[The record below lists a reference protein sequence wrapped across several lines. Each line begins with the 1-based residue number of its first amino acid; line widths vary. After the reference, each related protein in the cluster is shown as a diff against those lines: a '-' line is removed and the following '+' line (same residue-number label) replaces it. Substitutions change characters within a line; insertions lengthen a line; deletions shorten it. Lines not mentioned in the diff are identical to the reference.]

1 MDALRFK
8 IKRRQHLKRPIKN
21 YWLTRVII
29 LLFMLQTSTAN
40 AVPTMVIPQVSLIM
54 SNPIHPQVLIL
65 IGNSQS
71 MDGTLSG
78 AIMTGSGS
86 LSSSLSSLNNSSS
99 PVNYTVPTGFT
110 PPVQAANSSGL
121 APYTVTQNG
130 HLVDNGPSRLNVAK
144 AGVQAIIQA
153 YMQSTDFALATYS
166 TSGASTYNTW
176 VYYMSPQTSNFAFT
190 NTQVTGNRYI
200 SNPCYNYSSD
210 SSTIASNCSS
220 IASIFG
226 SSLVSS
232 SLYMQIGES
241 SDDPSINDVLYA
253 GSGFPGIFLTYS
265 GPSPASP
272 YPPSFSLSNYNNG
285 SVLVSYQKSAPNIG
299 SFGTSPTNAGFVPY
313 SPQVIYS
320 QRGFGYYGSQSAN
333 TGTIL
338 VPMTTAGT
346 NPTTSSVT
354 TAINAF
360 LPYLLPETNSSSTT
374 EIKDIATQSPTAG
387 LLAKANS
394 YLSTLGTT
402 SGNGCPQKK
411 YVILISDGLPTEDL
425 NGKSWPPLGSAAAT
439 GYGVTA
445 TFNTDGSL
453 KSTNDQA
460 LTDAINNIK
469 TLNSNGILTYVIG
482 LGAGVD
488 PTVNSQAAATLTAM
502 AVAGGTNNYYPATN
516 PTALVNDLNNIMVSI
531 QNGSFTT
538 SAASVSST
546 QLSSGAVE
554 YIASFVSNDTPHQDW
569 TGNLQAISLNATTG
583 FPTSTAIWAAQ
594 GLLDSLVAGTGWASS
609 RLIATWN
616 PATTA
621 GVPFEWASL
630 STTQQSQLQPS
641 DTLGQNRLQYLRGN
655 TALEAQNG
663 GTFRNRSHIL
673 GDIIDSQVVYVGP
686 PQGAIQASSYT
697 SFVSAQKNRQ
707 SMLYVGANDG
717 MLHAF
722 NASTGKELF
731 AFIPNAVFANLY
743 NLTTPLYNQS
753 HLFFVDGSP
762 QSGDVQFT
770 DNSWHT
776 LVVSGENAGGKSIF
790 ALDVTNPTNIN
801 SETILAQAVLW
812 EFTDS
817 DLGLTY
823 SAPQIAEVGSSSSTP
838 LTFAVFFGNGYNNPN
853 NNAVLYAV
861 NPQTGA
867 LLTKINLCSA
877 VPSACNANTPQGLS
891 SVTVANSN
899 GLQGVPIT
907 VVYAGD
913 LQGNLWAVDVTD
925 PSPANWA
932 ARLLFQARDASGNA
946 QPITTPPVV
955 TLNPNY
961 PRRQGPFIM
970 FGTGQLIVEADLLN
984 TNTQSIYGVWD
995 KPLAN
1000 TTFSRSNLQQQTLT
1014 QVSPTQ
1020 SGLSETILTVTSNT
1034 INWLSQDGWFVDLP
1048 IAGQRTITNPILL
1061 NGAFI
1066 ATLNTPPLTACSG
1079 SFSSMLLELNYAT
1092 GGAFPKAHLD
1102 IAGNGNLNN
1111 QPKINGSNPVG
1122 MSLSNSYA
1130 NAPTFVGVN
1139 KNGNAVI
1146 NTTLSNGTQSSVINP
1161 NNAARK
1167 IGWWQLQ

>member
-1 MDALRFK
+1 
-8 IKRRQHLKRPIKN
+8 
-21 YWLTRVII
+21 
-29 LLFMLQTSTAN
+29 
-40 AVPTMVIPQVSLIM
+40 M
-54 SNPIHPQVLIL
+54 SSPIHPQVLIL

-86 LSSSLSSLNNSSS
+86 LASSLSSLNNSSS
-99 PVNYTVPTGFT
+99 PVNYTVPAGFT

-121 APYTVTQNG
+121 APYTVTQSG

-144 AGVQAIIQA
+144 AGVKAIIQA
-153 YMQSTDFALATYS
+153 YMQSTDFSLATYS

-176 VYYMSPQTSNFAFT
+176 VYYMSPQTSNFVFT

-200 SNPCYNYSSD
+200 ANPCYNYSSD
-210 SSTIASNCSS
+210 SSTISSNCSS
-220 IASIFG
+220 IGSFFG
-226 SSLVSS
+226 STLVSS

-241 SDDPSINDVLYA
+241 SDDPNINDVLYA

-272 YPPSFSLSNYNNG
+272 YPPNFSLSNYNNG
-285 SVLVSYQKSAPNIG
+285 SVLITYQKSAPNIG

-313 SPQVIYS
+313 SPQVIYA
-320 QRGFGYYGSQSAN
+320 QRGFGYYGSQTAN

-346 NPTTSSVT
+346 NPTTTSVT
-354 TAINAF
+354 NAINAF
-360 LPYLLPETNSSSTT
+360 LPYLLPETNSSTTT
-374 EIKDIATQSPTAG
+374 EIKDIATQSPIAG

-394 YLSTLGTT
+394 YLTALGTT

-425 NGKSWPPLGSAAAT
+425 SGNLWPPLGSAAAI
-439 GYGVTA
+439 GYGVSA
-445 TFNTDGSL
+445 TFNADGSL

-460 LTDAINNIK
+460 LTNTINNIK
-469 TLNSNGILTYVIG
+469 TLNANGILTYVIG
-482 LGAGVD
+482 LGAGVN
-488 PTVNSQAAATLTAM
+488 PTINPQAAATLTAM
-502 AVAGGTNNYYPATN
+502 AVAGGTNNYYPATD
-516 PTALVNDLNNIMVSI
+516 PTSLVNDLNNIMVSI

-546 QLSSGAVE
+546 QLSNGAVE
-554 YIASFVSNDTPHQDW
+554 YVTSFVSNDTPYQDW
-569 TGNLQAISLNATTG
+569 TGNLQAISLNSTTG
-583 FPTSTAIWAAQ
+583 FPTGTIIWAAQ
-594 GLLDSLVAGTGWASS
+594 GLLDTLVAGTGWSAT

-616 PATTA
+616 PSTSA
-621 GVPFEWASL
+621 GVPFEWANI
-630 STTQQSQLQPS
+630 STAQQSQLQPS
-641 DTLGQNRLQYLRGN
+641 DTLGQSRLQYLRGN
-655 TALEAQNG
+655 TALEIRNG

-686 PQGAIQASSYT
+686 PEGAIQASSYT
-697 SFVSAQKNRQ
+697 SFVSSQKNRQ
-707 SMLYVGANDG
+707 PMLYVGANDG

-731 AFIPNAVFANLY
+731 AFIPNAVFSNLH
-743 NLTTPLYNQS
+743 NLTASLYNQS

-762 QSGDVQFT
+762 QSGDVQFA
-770 DNSWHT
+770 DSSWHT
-776 LVVSGENAGGKSIF
+776 IVVSGENAGGNSIF
-790 ALDVTNPTNIN
+790 ALDVTNPISIN
-801 SETILAQAVLW
+801 SETLLAQSVLW

-823 SAPQIAEVGSSSSTP
+823 SPPQIAEIGSSSSTP

-867 LLTKINLCSA
+867 LLTKINLCTA
-877 VPSACNANTPQGLS
+877 VPSACNANAPQGLS

-913 LQGNLWAVDVTD
+913 LQGNLWAIDVTD
-925 PSPANWA
+925 PSPANWTT
-932 ARLLFQARDASGNA
+932 RLLFQAKDSGGNA
-946 QPITTPPVV
+946 QPITTTPVV

-961 PRRQGPFIM
+961 PRRQGLFIM
-970 FGTGQLIVEADLLN
+970 FGTGQLLTASDLLN
-984 TNTQSIYGVWD
+984 TQTQSIYGVWD
-995 KPLAN
+995 KPSAN
-1000 TTFSRSNLQQQTLT
+1000 TTFTRSNLQQQTLS
-1014 QVSPTQ
+1014 QVSPAQ
-1020 SGLSETILTVTSNT
+1020 SGLSQTILTVTSNT

-1048 IAGQRTITNPILL
+1048 SAGQRTITNPALL

-1066 ATLNTPPLTACSG
+1066 ATLNTPPLTACG
-1079 SFSSMLLELNYAT
+1079 SAFSSMLLELNYKT
-1092 GGAFPKAHLD
+1092 GGAFSNAQLD
-1102 IAGNGNLNN
+1102 VAGNGNLNN
-1111 QPKINGSNPVG
+1111 QPKFNGSYAVG
-1122 MSLSNSYA
+1122 IGLSNSYA
-1130 NAPTFVGVN
+1130 NAPTLIGTN
-1139 KNGNAVI
+1139 KNGNSVI
-1146 NTTLSNGTQSSVINP
+1146 LITQSNGTQSSVINP
-1161 NNAARK
+1161 NNTPRK